1 MFISDDLFLGAFSDL
16 TGRSHVPLA
25 EELIMGEAGTSVGV
39 LREDCCLW
47 QLSLSLVHSKKASIL
62 EGLK

>member
-1 MFISDDLFLGAFSDL
+1 MCAA
-16 TGRSHVPLA
+16 LA
-25 EELIMGEAGTSVGV
+25 EELITGRAGMDAGV
-39 LREDCCLW
+39 LWEDCCLQ

>member
-1 MFISDDLFLGAFSDL
+1 MC
-16 TGRSHVPLA
+16 TPQA
-25 EELIMGEAGTSVGV
+25 EGLIMGEAGMNVGV
-39 LREDCCLW
+39 LWEDRCLW

>member
-1 MFISDDLFLGAFSDL
+1 MC
-16 TGRSHVPLA
+16 TPLA
-25 EELIMGEAGTSVGV
+25 EELIMGKAGMDVGV
-39 LREDCCLW
+39 LWEDCCLR